1 VRTTR
6 EAAGRAYAEAGVTD
20 PRSDISMLELH
31 DCFSITELVTFEDLR
46 ISETGKAGDDVMD
59 GFYNL
64 EGTMPCQSDGGL
76 KCFGHPIGASGLR
89 MIYEVYNQRLG
100 RAGERQIDD
109 PRLGLTHNLGGF
121 PNMSVCSIG
130 IFGKQ

>member
-1 VRTTR
+1 
-6 EAAGRAYAEAGVTD
+6 
-20 PRSDISMLELH
+20 
-31 DCFSITELVTFEDLR
+31 
-46 ISETGKAGDDVMD
+46 
-59 GFYNL
+59 
-64 EGTMPCQSDGGL
+64 
-76 KCFGHPIGASGLR
+76 
-89 MIYEVYNQRLG
+89 MIYEVYNQLLG